1 MEARLGMAERKTT
14 TLERK
19 SYRRLGRW
27 QFRLTLM
34 KHVSP
39 SVPDRWVLHTSTVYD
54 RKGA

>member
-1 MEARLGMAERKTT
+1 MAERKTT